1 VGLADVQ
8 YKLLAKSHLNFAP
21 QDGIKKGATPGDAFE
36 LMLQE
41 VQGITPSAAAGIA
54 ADHASFSE
62 LMEAFEV
69 AERRGDAEEMLQ
81 DCEIR
86 NLRNGVANGRRLNKV
101 GPTMPAML
109 IVRRSLNGCI
119 TYSEGT
125 TAWRWPEQRP
135 CICM

>member
-1 VGLADVQ
+1 
-8 YKLLAKSHLNFAP
+8 LAKSHLNFAP

-54 ADHASFSE
+54 AEHSSFNE
-62 LMEAFEV
+62 LMEAFEA

-101 GPTMPAML
+101 GSTL
-109 IVRRSLNGCI
+109 SVVLTTRRSLNVCI
-119 TYSEGT
+119 TSSEGK
-125 TAWRWPEQRP
+125 TAWRWPKQSP
-135 CICM
+135 CLCM